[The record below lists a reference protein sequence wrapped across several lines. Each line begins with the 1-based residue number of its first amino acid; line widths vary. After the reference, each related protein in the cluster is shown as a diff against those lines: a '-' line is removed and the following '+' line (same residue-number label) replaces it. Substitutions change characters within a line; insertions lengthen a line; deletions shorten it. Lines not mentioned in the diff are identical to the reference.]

1 MKELITETIMAR
13 QHHTLKI
20 MPKYYRAIE
29 RGDKTFEVRKN
40 DRDFRVYDILELKE
54 FFGGEYSGREI
65 IAEVT
70 YILDDPEYCKEGY
83 VVMGIKVISVYN

>member
-1 MKELITETIMAR
+1 MKELITEKIMAR

-29 RGDKTFEVRKN
+29 SGNKTFEVRKN
-40 DRDFRVYDILELKE
+40 DRGFQLYDILELRE
-54 FFGGEYSGREI
+54 FFGGEYSGRYI
-65 IAEVT
+65 LAEVT

-83 VVMGIKVISVYN
+83 VILGIKVVSICN

>member
-1 MKELITETIMAR
+1 MAR
-13 QHHTLKI
+13 QHHKLKI
-20 MPKYYRAIE
+20 MPEYYRAIE

-65 IAEVT
+65 TAEVT

-83 VVMGIKVISVYN
+83 VIMGIKVISVYN